1 MRWVLICRSGGLMQ
15 RILCAGQRRSGIK
28 NQTDKAPGF
37 HWGSKAG
44 GCDQLALIS
53 SMLLTLF
60 TPLTD
65 LAISPAH
72 ILSASLGTEP
82 VSVTAPALVST
93 SILRAEISGSLIRS
107 ALICAVMPASSSA
120 APAWLMALVVADSA
134 FIAPSSIRSEEHTSE
149 LQSPCNL
156 VCRL

>member
-1 MRWVLICRSGGLMQ
+1 MRWVLICRSGVLMQ

-65 LAISPAH
+65 LAISPAR

-93 SILRAEISGSLIRS
+93 SILREIGR
-107 ALICAVMPASSSA
+107 AS
-120 APAWLMALVVADSA
+120 
-134 FIAPSSIRSEEHTSE
+134 
-149 LQSPCNL
+149 
-156 VCRL
+156 CRERV